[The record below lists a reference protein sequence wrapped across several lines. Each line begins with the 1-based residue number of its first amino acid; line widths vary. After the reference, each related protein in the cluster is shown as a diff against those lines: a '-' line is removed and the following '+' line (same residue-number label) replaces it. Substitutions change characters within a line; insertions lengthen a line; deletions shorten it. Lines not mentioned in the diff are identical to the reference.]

1 MTEQLTKERCRQ
13 IRILLSAMAATAV
26 LAIMAESV
34 FESLFERLSVR
45 SVVWDLLFGKC
56 LIPKGGVIGTAV
68 FAAAVLLIFSL
79 RYPGAARPLAA
90 TAWGLLTVV
99 YLLRSVLVLYRLWWE
114 SAVQT
119 TPSDLTA
126 AHRTAIVDSGA
137 LILLFLLLAVCA
149 LCNKPAPA
157 NAVCALIGI
166 SALLPVETLLHAADT
181 DAAPLLMGPAAS
193 MHGLLLGAL
202 WVRYG
207 SRRALPDA
215 LLWGALAALL
225 LRTVVPIGG
234 EYPLPYPSSA
244 GLSAQA
250 TAWLTAAG
258 ILTVLIGRYCAGRAG
273 RAGHIVRAAGYGVT
287 AAGLLAYAVGALSVL
302 PTIEGAVRAAG
313 LCCLAAAAI
322 GQEVF
327 LVSPLQAAGTLVQLL
342 PQPDFWQRVGF
353 SAGHILLGFLLGAV
367 CSVVCSVAAERWV
380 WVGALLSPVV
390 QLVKATPVASFIIL
404 ALVWVSGKSLSILIS
419 FLMVLPVLYGAVRTG
434 IESADPQL
442 LEMARVFRLPLARR
456 VKAIWLPAVLPAF
469 RQGCSVALGI
479 CWKSGVA
486 AEVIGLPDGSI
497 GDALYRA
504 KITLSTGELFAWT
517 FVIILLSA
525 AFEKLFLALLD
536 KAVARVLGEEGA
548 NA

>member
-1 MTEQLTKERCRQ
+1 MMWYLKKEKDMRDKNEK
-13 IRILLSAMAATAV
+13 IAKI
-26 LAIMAESV
+26 
-34 FESLFERLSVR
+34 EREKTR
-45 SVVWDLLFGKC
+45 MKQKIKRRYW
-56 LIPKGGVIGTAV
+56 
-68 FAAAVLLIFSL
+68 AAAVVF
-79 RYPGAARPLAA
+79 
-90 TAWGLLTVV
+90 W
-99 YLLRSVLVLYRLWWE
+99 
-114 SAVQT
+114 
-119 TPSDLTA
+119 
-126 AHRTAIVDSGA
+126 
-137 LILLFLLLAVCA
+137 LAV
-149 LCNKPAPA
+149 
-157 NAVCALIGI
+157 
-166 SALLPVETLLHAADT
+166 
-181 DAAPLLMGPAAS
+181 
-193 MHGLLLGAL
+193 
-202 WVRYG
+202 W
-207 SRRALPDA
+207 
-215 LLWGALAALL
+215 
-225 LRTVVPIGG
+225 
-234 EYPLPYPSSA
+234 
-244 GLSAQA
+244 QF
-250 TAWLTAAG
+250 
-258 ILTVLIGRYCAGRAG
+258 
-273 RAGHIVRAAGYGVT
+273 
-287 AAGLLAYAVGALSVL
+287 
-302 PTIEGAVRAAG
+302 
-313 LCCLAAAAI
+313 AAAAI

-342 PQPDFWQRVGF
+342 PQLDFWQRVGF

-380 WVGALLSPVV
+380 WVDALLSPVI

>member
-1 MTEQLTKERCRQ
+1 MWYLKKEKDMRDKNEK
-13 IRILLSAMAATAV
+13 TAK
-26 LAIMAESV
+26 I
-34 FESLFERLSVR
+34 EREKTR
-45 SVVWDLLFGKC
+45 MKQKIKRRYG
-56 LIPKGGVIGTAV
+56 
-68 FAAAVLLIFSL
+68 AAAVVF
-79 RYPGAARPLAA
+79 
-90 TAWGLLTVV
+90 W
-99 YLLRSVLVLYRLWWE
+99 
-114 SAVQT
+114 
-119 TPSDLTA
+119 
-126 AHRTAIVDSGA
+126 
-137 LILLFLLLAVCA
+137 LAV
-149 LCNKPAPA
+149 
-157 NAVCALIGI
+157 
-166 SALLPVETLLHAADT
+166 
-181 DAAPLLMGPAAS
+181 
-193 MHGLLLGAL
+193 
-202 WVRYG
+202 W
-207 SRRALPDA
+207 
-215 LLWGALAALL
+215 
-225 LRTVVPIGG
+225 
-234 EYPLPYPSSA
+234 
-244 GLSAQA
+244 Q
-250 TAWLTAAG
+250 
-258 ILTVLIGRYCAGRAG
+258 
-273 RAGHIVRAAGYGVT
+273 
-287 AAGLLAYAVGALSVL
+287 
-302 PTIEGAVRAAG
+302 
-313 LCCLAAAAI
+313 LAAAAI

-380 WVGALLSPVV
+380 WADALLSPVM

-442 LEMARVFRLPLARR
+442 LEMARVFRLPFARR

-536 KAVARVLGEEGA
+536 KAVARVLSEEGA

>member
-1 MTEQLTKERCRQ
+1 MMWYLKKEKDMRGKNEKTTKIEREKTRMKQ
-13 IRILLSAMAATAV
+13 KIKR
-26 LAIMAESV
+26 
-34 FESLFERLSVR
+34 RY
-45 SVVWDLLFGKC
+45 G
-56 LIPKGGVIGTAV
+56 
-68 FAAAVLLIFSL
+68 AAAVVF
-79 RYPGAARPLAA
+79 
-90 TAWGLLTVV
+90 W
-99 YLLRSVLVLYRLWWE
+99 
-114 SAVQT
+114 
-119 TPSDLTA
+119 
-126 AHRTAIVDSGA
+126 
-137 LILLFLLLAVCA
+137 LAV
-149 LCNKPAPA
+149 
-157 NAVCALIGI
+157 
-166 SALLPVETLLHAADT
+166 
-181 DAAPLLMGPAAS
+181 
-193 MHGLLLGAL
+193 
-202 WVRYG
+202 W
-207 SRRALPDA
+207 
-215 LLWGALAALL
+215 
-225 LRTVVPIGG
+225 
-234 EYPLPYPSSA
+234 
-244 GLSAQA
+244 Q
-250 TAWLTAAG
+250 
-258 ILTVLIGRYCAGRAG
+258 
-273 RAGHIVRAAGYGVT
+273 
-287 AAGLLAYAVGALSVL
+287 
-302 PTIEGAVRAAG
+302 
-313 LCCLAAAAI
+313 LAAAAI

-380 WVGALLSPVV
+380 WVDALLSPVI

-456 VKAIWLPAVLPAF
+456 VRAIWLPAVLPAF

>member
-1 MTEQLTKERCRQ
+1 MMWYLKKEKDMRDKNEK
-13 IRILLSAMAATAV
+13 IAKI
-26 LAIMAESV
+26 
-34 FESLFERLSVR
+34 EREKTR
-45 SVVWDLLFGKC
+45 MKQKIKRRYW
-56 LIPKGGVIGTAV
+56 
-68 FAAAVLLIFSL
+68 AAAVVF
-79 RYPGAARPLAA
+79 
-90 TAWGLLTVV
+90 W
-99 YLLRSVLVLYRLWWE
+99 
-114 SAVQT
+114 
-119 TPSDLTA
+119 
-126 AHRTAIVDSGA
+126 
-137 LILLFLLLAVCA
+137 LAV
-149 LCNKPAPA
+149 
-157 NAVCALIGI
+157 
-166 SALLPVETLLHAADT
+166 
-181 DAAPLLMGPAAS
+181 
-193 MHGLLLGAL
+193 
-202 WVRYG
+202 W
-207 SRRALPDA
+207 
-215 LLWGALAALL
+215 
-225 LRTVVPIGG
+225 
-234 EYPLPYPSSA
+234 
-244 GLSAQA
+244 Q
-250 TAWLTAAG
+250 
-258 ILTVLIGRYCAGRAG
+258 
-273 RAGHIVRAAGYGVT
+273 
-287 AAGLLAYAVGALSVL
+287 
-302 PTIEGAVRAAG
+302 
-313 LCCLAAAAI
+313 LAAAAI

-342 PQPDFWQRVGF
+342 PQLDFWQRVGF

-380 WVGALLSPVV
+380 WVDALLSPVML
-390 QLVKATPVASFIIL
+390 LVKATPVASFIIL